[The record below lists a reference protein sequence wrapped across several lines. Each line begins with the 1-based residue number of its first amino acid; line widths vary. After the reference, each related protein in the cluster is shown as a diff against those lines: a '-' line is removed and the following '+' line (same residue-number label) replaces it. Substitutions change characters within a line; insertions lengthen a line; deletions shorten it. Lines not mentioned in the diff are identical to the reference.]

1 MSEVNYIV
9 TILIPTLGLIIS
21 ESLPW
26 FTKSKSISHF
36 MIHFIQKITKI
47 YYPSSSTETSPLLDE
62 IQRME
67 EGTTCDLINPT
78 NPTLNENVNVK
89 LIDFNQVNLSNL
101 ENIFT
106 QAISQF
112 QNLQNVQREPI
123 LHPKEVYELNF
134 IINYIKNSYPK
145 KGLLT
150 KNLSESNQ
158 QLLLSKG
165 YIINYDSIENQYSI
179 KW

>member
-1 MSEVNYIV
+1 MSHEYILP
-9 TILIPTLGLIIS
+9 ILIPTIGWIASEVLPMCTRSKSVLDFIIRC
-21 ESLPW
+21 LKA
-26 FTKSKSISHF
+26 FTKINYPA
-36 MIHFIQKITKI
+36 I
-47 YYPSSSTETSPLLDE
+47 YNETHPLLDE
-62 IQRME
+62 IQQME
-67 EGTTCDLINPT
+67 EGTNTVEQGIQIGEDNQ
-78 NPTLNENVNVK
+78 NNVNVK
-89 LIDFNQVNLSNL
+89 LIDFNQVNLNNL

-106 QAISQF
+106 EAISQF
-112 QNLQNVQREPI
+112 QNLQNIHREPI

>member
-1 MSEVNYIV
+1 MSEIIV
-9 TILIPTLGLIIS
+9 ILIPTIGFIIS
-21 ESLPW
+21 EILPW
-26 FTKSKSISHF
+26 CTKSKSISHF
-36 MIHFIQKITKI
+36 FIDCIKTIIKI
-47 YYPSSSTETSPLLDE
+47 YNPSISEETTPLLDE
-62 IQRME
+62 ME
-67 EGTTCDLINPT
+67 QGTNCDLPIETTTRNF
-78 NPTLNENVNVK
+78 NVK
-89 LIDFNQVNLSNL
+89 LIDFNL
-101 ENIFT
+101 ENSINECT
-106 QAISQF
+106 KILSRF
-112 QNLQNVQREPI
+112 QNIQQQGPI

>member
-1 MSEVNYIV
+1 MSEYIV
-9 TILIPTLGLIIS
+9 ILIPTIGFVIS
-21 ESLPW
+21 EILPW
-26 FTKSKSISHF
+26 FTKSKSVSHLIINCIKIIIKIYNPIISEETTPLLNEIER
-36 MIHFIQKITKI
+36 MEQGTNCDLPEETITK
-47 YYPSSSTETSPLLDE
+47 
-62 IQRME
+62 
-67 EGTTCDLINPT
+67 PT
-78 NPTLNENVNVK
+78 NLNENLNVK
-89 LIDFNQVNLSNL
+89 LINLSNL
-101 ENIFT
+101 ENSLNTITT
-106 QAISQF
+106 QF
-112 QNLQNVQREPI
+112 ENLQNIQREPV
-123 LHPKEVYELNF
+123 LHPKEIYELNF